1 MKLLLENWQEFL
13 KESPNRDHPAPAGD
27 YLFTHPALSIIRK
40 SIRDKEDLNKLR
52 DKLVRDKLVMDT
64 GQFSEL
70 IAIISNEPEFDDDDE
85 LLDFI
90 MGTFKRTKNETIN

>member
-1 MKLLLENWQEFL
+1 
-13 KESPNRDHPAPAGD
+13 
-27 YLFTHPALSIIRK
+27 
-40 SIRDKEDLNKLR
+40 
-52 DKLVRDKLVMDT
+52 MDT

-70 IAIISNEPEFDDDDE
+70 ITIISNEPEFDDDDE

>member
-13 KESPNRDHPAPAGD
+13 KESPNRDHPGPAGD

-52 DKLVRDKLVMDT
+52 DKLDMDT
-64 GQFSEL
+64 GEFSEL
-70 IAIISNEPEFDDDDE
+70 ITIISNEPEFDDDDE

>member
-13 KESPNRDHPAPAGD
+13 KESPNRDHPAASAD

-52 DKLVRDKLVMDT
+52 DKLDMDT

-70 IAIISNEPEFDDDDE
+70 ITIISNEPEFDDDDE

>member
-27 YLFTHPALSIIRK
+27 YLYTHPALSIIRK
-40 SIRDKEDLNKLR
+40 SIRDKEDLNTLR
-52 DKLVRDKLVMDT
+52 DKLHMDT
-64 GQFSEL
+64 GEFSEL
-70 IAIISNEPEFDDDDE
+70 ITIISNEPEFDDNDE

-90 MGTFKRTKNETIN
+90 MGTFKRTRNETPI

>member
-27 YLFTHPALSIIRK
+27 YLFTHPALRIIRK

-52 DKLVRDKLVMDT
+52 DKLDMDT
-64 GQFSEL
+64 GEFSEL
-70 IAIISNEPEFDDDDE
+70 ITIISNEPEFDDDDE

>member
-13 KESPNRDHPAPAGD
+13 KESPNRDHPAASAD

-40 SIRDKEDLNKLR
+40 SIRDKEDLNKL
-52 DKLVRDKLVMDT
+52 RDKLVMDT

>member
-13 KESPNRDHPAPAGD
+13 KESPNRDHPAASGD

-52 DKLVRDKLVMDT
+52 DKLDMDT
-64 GQFSEL
+64 GEFSEL
-70 IAIISNEPEFDDDDE
+70 VTIISNEPEFDDDDE